1 MLVLDRPASVT
12 RTVPFLPVLL
22 CGGLR
27 VRPLPPAP
35 PHHLREIFTCQEVW
49 YGDAAPPRQQETIQM
64 NNPPL
69 HRGDVHRD
77 ASPNQRPKTP
87 VRSFSK
93 KSTLKR
99 NAKRVARTY

>member
-1 MLVLDRPASVT
+1 
-12 RTVPFLPVLL
+12 
-22 CGGLR
+22 
-27 VRPLPPAP
+27 
-35 PHHLREIFTCQEVW
+35 
-49 YGDAAPPRQQETIQM
+49 M